1 MNILPKKSWHVRTKA
16 NIERVRKDEAQ
27 AAEEEKE
34 RQRKIALAES
44 EARTDLLRERS
55 RKRKRTESVTDI
67 SSTDVTSS
75 DVSSVSVISES
86 KHINFFQDLED
97 GKKGE
102 GTNAEYEQEKKE
114 EKEKQERAI
123 GLLTYLGQSAV
134 EAQAEKPW
142 YFKPPEKW
150 QKNKEAVSTSTLEK
164 KKDEF
169 QAKKKRKMDPL
180 CGMMGYLDQTRKVNE
195 RRSGTE
201 GKERSRHSH
210 KHKHKKI
217 SDVTPSKT
225 REQMRA
231 ERLRREQEERIKT
244 EKLLAKLRG
253 EKVPSETQ
261 EAVFDERQMGYNSQ
275 FNPMF
280 ARKRKSR

>member
-34 RQRKIALAES
+34 RQRKIALAIKE
-44 EARTDLLRERS
+44 
-55 RKRKRTESVTDI
+55 K
-67 SSTDVTSS
+67 
-75 DVSSVSVISES
+75 
-86 KHINFFQDLED
+86 
-97 GKKGE
+97 
-102 GTNAEYEQEKKE
+102 GTNAEYEQEKKD

-134 EAQAEKPW
+134 EAQSEKPW
-142 YFKPPEKW
+142 YFKAPEK
-150 QKNKEAVSTSTLEK
+150 KRHKVEEDNITSTLDK
-164 KKDEF
+164 KKEEYE
-169 QAKKKRKMDPL
+169 AKKKRKMDPL
-180 CGMMGYLDQTRKVNE
+180 CGMMGYLAQTRKVNE
-195 RRSGTE
+195 RRSGEE
-201 GKERSRHSH
+201 GTHEKERSRHSH
-210 KHKHKKI
+210 KHRHKS
-217 SDVTPSKT
+217 SDVQPSKT

-231 ERLRREQEERIKT
+231 ERLQREQEERVKT

-253 EKVPSETQ
+253 EKVPSEQ
-261 EAVFDERQMGYNSQ
+261 EAVVDERQMGYNSQ